1 MKKLFFLY
9 FLLIVGVVW
18 FGVWYFVPRE
28 IKHTFNSVNQE
39 LPTTIVAV
47 NSINSKISDDTLN
60 NLKEIKKQRYNIVY
74 ATDTKLSKFEANKL
88 KPYVNHVMADENSKN
103 AWLKYQQALSWMMI
117 NVQNRKNIKFVVVN
131 GETNELYVLKKNG
144 LVSKKDFQT
153 RVKRYAVF
161 AGYNKDG
168 IIEPYIITYLKGLEE
183 VTDGIVYI
191 ADSSLKEGELEK
203 LRDINIIYTQHQK
216 HHKYDFGSY
225 AIGYN
230 WLKDN
235 GYLDK
240 ADELIFANDSVYAPI
255 TSFKPMFEEMN
266 KRTDLDFWGVT
277 EGAQFTNHL
286 VSSFM
291 VYRHSV
297 FSDTYFYDIWD
308 LITDELKREDCIL
321 GYEIKITPYLEA
333 LGYKWDTYIDYEEL
347 EYLPYPAKDWYP
359 MSLVSKHKYQF
370 FKRRVFN
377 DEGYSK
383 EDIFELLDYL
393 KHNHPKTY
401 SDVISANHRLLQ
413 NLKNKDN

>member
-39 LPTTIVAV
+39 LPTTIVV
-47 NSINSKISDDTLN
+47 SYLDKITSKTKEH
-60 NLKEIKKQRYNIVY
+60 LKDIKRTNKNIIYVVSS
-74 ATDTKLSKFEANKL
+74 KMSKFEANKL
-88 KPYVNHVMADENSKN
+88 KPYVNHVIAMQSVDNYFVMYKEGEHWLFVNSKN
-103 AWLKYQQALSWMMI
+103 KETILAIIDGKTNNLYIPKNQLS
-117 NVQNRKNIKFVVVN
+117 
-131 GETNELYVLKKNG
+131 L
-144 LVSKKDFQT
+144 SKKDFLLNP
-153 RVKRYAVF
+153 KRYAVF

-183 VTDGIVYI
+183 VTDGIIYI

-203 LRDINIIYTQHQK
+203 LKDINIIYTQHQK

-240 ADELIFANDSVYAPI
+240 VDELIFANDSVYAPI

-266 KRTDLDFWGVT
+266 KRTDLDFWGT
-277 EGAQFTNHL
+277 LEGRIYSNHICSYFL
-286 VSSFM
+286 VYKS
-291 VYRHSV
+291 HV
-297 FSDTYFYDIWD
+297 FNTPFFADIFNSIPLSLD
-308 LITDELKREDCIL
+308 RESCIFE
-321 GYEIKITPYLEA
+321 YEIKITTYLEA
-333 LGYKWDTYIDYEEL
+333 LGYNWTTYISLRDL
-347 EYLPYPAKDWYP
+347 EYLPEEAKDWYP
-359 MSLVSKHKYQF
+359 MSLISKHKSQF
-370 FKRRVFN
+370 FKRKVFN
-377 DEGYSK
+377 GENDSK